1 MLSAYCVLFYCSLH
15 LPCSSPLLCRFGSA
29 HRAGLSAV
37 SHENCPAS
45 STFAALFV
53 DPAWNLSACHFPCSF
68 FSLSLFTILAHS
80 CHTSSYGTKL
90 FFCLLYA
97 LCLTPCI
104 PALLPSSFIHSS
116 VLHMLLQRTFNYDR
130 NFHFIL
136 QHRFSSL
143 CGCVGCILVVQLNS
157 RLFNQAFMAD

>member
-104 PALLPSSFIHSS
+104 PALLPSSFIHSFIRAFYTCYCRG
-116 VLHMLLQRTFNYDR
+116 LLIMIGI
-130 NFHFIL
+130 FIS
-136 QHRFSSL
+136 FCSTDFPA
-143 CGCVGCILVVQLNS
+143 CVGV
-157 RLFNQAFMAD
+157 